1 MNVGIGNI
9 GDIIK
14 NKYLYKENTIFMNQ
28 TEMIKALVKVLRE
41 DIRKTIK
48 EEVRSAIKEVLNE
61 QVEAPK
67 EKKVNENYQM
77 KSKDNGEWGTM
88 DFRGRQAAPA
98 RPMISP
104 SDLGYGDGFESYV
117 QPDNSWG
124 AGSMN
129 EEYGSYMQG
138 QEEGGIPLA
147 TKAQIA
153 AQRNPQA
160 AKSVMNALNRDYSQ
174 LVKKFNKG

>member
-1 MNVGIGNI
+1 MA
-9 GDIIK
+9 DQAQ
-14 NKYLYKENTIFMNQ
+14 L
-28 TEMIKALVKVLRE
+28 IKALVKVLRE

-67 EKKVNENYQM
+67 EKKVNENYQP

-88 DFRGRQAAPA
+88 DFRGKQAATS
-98 RPMISP
+98 RPMINP
-104 SDLGYGDGFESYV
+104 ADLGYGDGFESYI

-138 QEEGGIPLA
+138 QEEGGIPLQHKMA
-147 TKAQIA
+147 MA

-160 AKSVMNALNRDYSQ
+160 AQSVMKALNRDYSQ